1 MLRICQQLASIVQY
15 VERNLL
21 LLVTSASVLP
31 LRTNKLCSVLISS
44 AYSLMRS
51 DLCRKQTC
59 TVHCICTEDRQ
70 LLIAHCSSHRS
81 IASYSS
87 ATAICA
93 YPTCIRRTL
102 LRGVALEYCH
112 DVWYGKTR
120 IVWLPD
126 GEKILKIR
134 LFVLTDFMNVTDGR
148 TPHDGIG
155 RAYAQHRAAKIMIC
169 LSVSTEITRLRDGQT
184 SKQTGAAI

>member
-15 VERNLL
+15 VERNLP

-31 LRTNKLCSVLISS
+31 LRTNKFCSVLISS
-44 AYSLMRS
+44 AYSLMRG
-51 DLCRKQTC
+51 DLCRQQTC
-59 TVHCICTEDRQ
+59 AVHCICTEDRQ
-70 LLIAHCSSHRS
+70 LLIAHCSCHRS
-81 IASYSS
+81 IASYFVGNRDQCLPHLHS
-87 ATAICA
+87 TN
-93 YPTCIRRTL
+93 PV
-102 LRGVALEYCH
+102 RGVPSEYCH